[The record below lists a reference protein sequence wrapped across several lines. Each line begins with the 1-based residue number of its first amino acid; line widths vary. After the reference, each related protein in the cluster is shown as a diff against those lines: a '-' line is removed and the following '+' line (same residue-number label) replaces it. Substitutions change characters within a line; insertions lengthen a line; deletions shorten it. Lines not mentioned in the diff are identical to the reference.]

1 MIEYSQEWH
10 KIPHEG
16 FKEFVDIGKVMRDF
30 HAFIHIEELDGKAI
44 IFAEADEEE
53 QIKDILRCFKTKSEE
68 LNLLLNWDKVQV
80 YSLRTLYLFLVNRL
94 PMSDMTDSDAHVAFK
109 QTSKYVY
116 SDVCNFHDIEECRY
130 CAISK
135 VHIVCYILSE
145 HFSSKFGTPKLKR
158 VEINQTVRYA
168 GLC

>member
-10 KIPHEG
+10 KIPHEE
-16 FKEFVDIGKVMRDF
+16 FKEFVDIGKVMREF

-53 QIKDILRCFKTKSEE
+53 QITDILRCFKTKSEE

-80 YSLRTLYLFLVNRL
+80 YSLRTLFIFFINRL
-94 PMSDMTDSDAHVAFK
+94 PMTDLHEADAHVAFK
-109 QTSKYVY
+109 TSKYIY
-116 SDVCNFHDIEECRY
+116 SDVCNFHDIQNCRY

-135 VHIVCYILSE
+135 VHIFCYILSE
-145 HFSSKFGTPKLKR
+145 HFSRQFGTPKLKR
-158 VEINQTVRYA
+158 VKIKQTDRYA